1 MGFNRARRLLIS
13 GLTTIIA
20 ESDLTELSRDLYS
33 ILGISKTASADEI
46 RKAYRKKAKEL
57 HPDLHP
63 DDEAKANAFKEA
75 SAAFEIL
82 SDSEKRSK
90 YDQGLIDA
98 DGNPTGYAGAGA
110 GGFGGGFGG
119 HAQGGGSFQGDPFED
134 ILAGMFGGQRRRPG
148 PRKGADLRYRVDI
161 SFEDAVQG
169 AKRQM
174 TMGDGKALNVS
185 IPPGIET
192 GQVLRL
198 KSQGQQ
204 STSGGPPG
212 DALLEVYV
220 RPSKVWARDG
230 SDLRMTV
237 PVPLE
242 TAVLGGSV
250 DVSTPG
256 GPVTLKVPEG
266 SNTGTVLR
274 LRGKGVQFKDKPG
287 HLYVRLEIS
296 LKDPKDAGLKE
307 WASKR

>member
-1 MGFNRARRLLIS
+1 M
-13 GLTTIIA
+13 
-20 ESDLTELSRDLYS
+20 SRDLYQ
-33 ILGISKTASADEI
+33 ILGVSKTATADEI

-63 DDEAKANAFKEA
+63 NDKDKANAFKEA

-82 SDSEKRSK
+82 SDEEKRGK
-90 YDQGLIDA
+90 YDRGEIDA
-98 DGNPTGYAGAGA
+98 DGNPTGFAGAGA

-119 HAQGGGSFQGDPFED
+119 YSQGGGGGSFQGDPFED
-134 ILAGMFGGQRRRPG
+134 ILAGMFGQQRRRPG

-192 GQVLRL
+192 GQTLRL
-198 KSQGQQ
+198 KSQGQP
-204 STSGGPPG
+204 SHSGGPPG
-212 DALLEVYV
+212 DALLEVHV
-220 RPSKVWARDG
+220 RPNKVWTRDG

-242 TAVLGGSV
+242 TVVLGGSV
-250 DVSTPG
+250 EVKTPG

-287 HLYVRLEIS
+287 HLYVRLEIM
-296 LKDPKDAGLKE
+296 LKDPKEPALRD
-307 WASKR
+307 WAQKQ

>member
-1 MGFNRARRLLIS
+1 MK
-13 GLTTIIA
+13 
-20 ESDLTELSRDLYS
+20 RDLYQ
-33 ILGISKTASADEI
+33 ILGVSKTATTDEI
-46 RKAYRKKAKEL
+46 RKAYRKKAKES

-63 DDEAKANAFKEA
+63 DDQQKAEEFKAA

-82 SDSEKRSK
+82 GDEEKRGQ
-90 YDQGLIDA
+90 YDRGEIDS
-98 DGNPTGYAGAGA
+98 DGNPTGFAGAA
-110 GGFGGGFGG
+110 GGQGGFRTGG
-119 HAQGGGSFQGDPFED
+119 FEGFASHGGFQGDPFED
-134 ILAGMFGGQRRRPG
+134 ILSGMFGGQRRKPG
-148 PRKGADLRYRVDI
+148 PRKGADLRYRVEI

-198 KSQGQQ
+198 KSQGQP
-204 STSGGPPG
+204 SMTGGPPG

-220 RPSKVWARDG
+220 RPSDTWTRDG
-230 SDLRMTV
+230 GDLRMSV
-237 PVPLE
+237 PVPLK

-250 DVSTPG
+250 DVKTPG
-256 GPVTLKVPEG
+256 GYVTLKVPEG

-287 HLYVRLEIS
+287 NLYARLEIV
-296 LKDPKDAGLKE
+296 LDDPKDKGLRE
-307 WASKR
+307 WASKS